1 MAIQKMDFLAPRTE
15 WNDAS
20 PDVVQ
25 AETAGQAVA
34 VQVVPPLDGAEPVD
48 EQGNHVDA
56 FPIDALS
63 LGASTSLVSK
73 IALYQ
78 EQANKQ
84 VLETL
89 DGDPHR
95 QFASTDK
102 TDSPVLMDKSMM
114 AENGIMPVF
123 AHNVTVW
130 EPDPSSET
138 SFGGVLK
145 LTNDDGQIVT
155 WRTRKDEG
163 GESVLR
169 QLITALGKSIFSKSD
184 ISKSEDV

>member
-84 VLETL
+84 VLVQAVKRL
-89 DGDPHR
+89 L
-95 QFASTDK
+95 
-102 TDSPVLMDKSMM
+102 V
-114 AENGIMPVF
+114 VF
-123 AHNVTVW
+123 
-130 EPDPSSET
+130 
-138 SFGGVLK
+138 
-145 LTNDDGQIVT
+145 
-155 WRTRKDEG
+155 
-163 GESVLR
+163 
-169 QLITALGKSIFSKSD
+169 
-184 ISKSEDV
+184 